1 MKTTSRILSALALI
15 ALSATADAQII
26 EKKSLNLDGAK
37 KAIAAAVDYAK
48 KNNAP
53 GAVIAVVDE
62 GGNLMALERL
72 DGTFAMGAT
81 ISVGKA
87 RTAVLFKK
95 PTRFFEELINKGR
108 TAMTAVDGFTP
119 LIGGIP
125 IMVDNQVVGGIG
137 VSGAASAAQ
146 DEELA
151 LAGANALM
159 GGAAKSETAPAQTTS
174 DKPASPS
181 PATFIDSKNV
191 SAAFAKGMPLL
202 ETSGYKVHASRRVE
216 PGQAEIH
223 TLDTDVIYVV
233 EGSAT
238 LVTGGRAIDTKEIA
252 PNEIR
257 GSKIEGGQEHHIGKG
272 DVIIIPNG
280 LPHQFTAVSG
290 ELHYFVCKP
299 TASSDSRDNGAMS
312 NTPNIEIMKTLF
324 LCIITAL
331 LVSNAA
337 FAGAGTLFRDDIGV
351 SNWPFTSSASA
362 KKNPATKTAIKTP
375 RIKSH
380 EADRRVTAR

>member
-1 MKTTSRILSALALI
+1 MKISRAAVIAAVLALATN
-15 ALSATADAQII
+15 SHAQII

-53 GAVIAVVDE
+53 GGVIAVVDE

-125 IMVDNQVVGGIG
+125 IVIDGEVVGGIG
-137 VSGAASAAQ
+137 VSGAASANQ

-151 LAGANALM
+151 LAGAAVFSAPPKADPPSKSTAAADV
-159 GGAAKSETAPAQTTS
+159 GGVPMMKATNN
-174 DKPASPS
+174 
-181 PATFIDSKNV
+181 ATFIEAKQV
-191 SAAFAKGMPLL
+191 AAAFAKGQPLL
-202 ETSGYKVHASRRVE
+202 ETAGYKVHASRRVE

-233 EGSAT
+233 DGSAT
-238 LVTGGRAIDTKEIA
+238 LVTGGKAIDTKEIA
-252 PNEIR
+252 ANEIR
-257 GSKIEGGQEHHIGKG
+257 GTKIEGGQEHQITKG
-272 DVIIIPNG
+272 EVIIIPNG
-280 LPHQFTAVSG
+280 VPHQFTAVSG
-290 ELHYFVCKP
+290 G
-299 TASSDSRDNGAMS
+299 TISSVNQ
-312 NTPNIEIMKTLF
+312 
-324 LCIITAL
+324 
-331 LVSNAA
+331 
-337 FAGAGTLFRDDIGV
+337 
-351 SNWPFTSSASA
+351 
-362 KKNPATKTAIKTP
+362 P
-375 RIKSH
+375 RWRKRI
-380 EADRRVTAR
+380 

>member
-1 MKTTSRILSALALI
+1 MAGHFGKRKATKNFMKIASGTIVTALMVMVLS
-15 ALSATADAQII
+15 SQAQVI

-37 KAIAAAVDYAK
+37 KAIAAAVEYAK

-53 GAVIAVVDE
+53 GGVIAVVDE
-62 GGNLMALERL
+62 GGNLMALERI

-81 ISVGKA
+81 ISIGKA

-125 IMVDNQVVGGIG
+125 IVVDGQVVGGIG
-137 VSGAASAAQ
+137 VSGAASANQ

-151 LAGANALM
+151 LAGAAIFSQSPKVDPPLESSQA
-159 GGAAKSETAPAQTTS
+159 GDVTGAPMM
-174 DKPASPS
+174 KPAKD
-181 PATFIDSKNV
+181 ATFIDATRV
-191 SAAFAKGMPLL
+191 AAAFAKGQPLL
-202 ETSGYKVHASRRVE
+202 ETAGYKVHASRRVA

-233 EGSAT
+233 DGSAS
-238 LVTGGRAIDTKEIA
+238 LVTGGKAVDAKEIA

-257 GSKIEGGQEHHIGKG
+257 GTKIEGGEEHQITKG
-272 DVIIIPNG
+272 QVIVIPNG
-280 LPHQFTAVSG
+280 VPHQFTAVAG

-299 TASSDSRDNGAMS
+299 TASSETHLTTR
-312 NTPNIEIMKTLF
+312 
-324 LCIITAL
+324 
-331 LVSNAA
+331 
-337 FAGAGTLFRDDIGV
+337 
-351 SNWPFTSSASA
+351 
-362 KKNPATKTAIKTP
+362 
-375 RIKSH
+375 
-380 EADRRVTAR
+380 

>member
-1 MKTTSRILSALALI
+1 MTSSTGWPRLTSAGQPGNNPKTFMKIQTGTAIAAILALG
-15 ALSATADAQII
+15 ATSYAQVV

-81 ISVGKA
+81 ISIGKA

-108 TAMTAVDGFTP
+108 TAMTTVDGFTP

-125 IMVDNQVVGGIG
+125 IMVDNQVVGGVG

-159 GGAAKSETAPAQTTS
+159 GGQATSSERPGSAIPATTVQATFVDAKS
-174 DKPASPS
+174 
-181 PATFIDSKNV
+181 V
-191 SAAFAKGMPLL
+191 LAAFAKGMPLL
-202 ETSGYKVHASRRVE
+202 ETAGYKVHASRRVE
-216 PGQAEIH
+216 PGRAEIH

-233 EGSAT
+233 DGSAT
-238 LVTGGRAIDTKEIA
+238 LVTGGKAIDA
-252 PNEIR
+252 
-257 GSKIEGGQEHHIGKG
+257 
-272 DVIIIPNG
+272 
-280 LPHQFTAVSG
+280 
-290 ELHYFVCKP
+290 
-299 TASSDSRDNGAMS
+299 
-312 NTPNIEIMKTLF
+312 
-324 LCIITAL
+324 
-331 LVSNAA
+331 
-337 FAGAGTLFRDDIGV
+337 
-351 SNWPFTSSASA
+351 
-362 KKNPATKTAIKTP
+362 
-375 RIKSH
+375 
-380 EADRRVTAR
+380 

>member
-1 MKTTSRILSALALI
+1 MKNSIPALI
-15 ALSATADAQII
+15 VMLLVASVVAPARAQIV
-26 EKKSLNLDGAK
+26 EKKSLNLEGAK
-37 KAIAAAVDYAK
+37 KAIAAAVDYAR

-53 GAVIAVVDE
+53 GGVIAVVDE

-81 ISVGKA
+81 ISIGKA

-125 IMVDNQVVGGIG
+125 IIIDSQVIGGIG
-137 VSGAASAAQ
+137 VSGAVSANQ

-151 LAGANALM
+151 LAGANAVM
-159 GGAAKSETAPAQTTS
+159 GGQTKIEAAPMPKEKPGSTMAAATAHA
-174 DKPASPS
+174 
-181 PATFIDSKNV
+181 ATFIDATSV
-191 SAAFAKGMPLL
+191 SVAFGRGMPLL
-202 ETSGYKVHASRRVE
+202 ETAGYKVHASRRVE

-233 EGSAT
+233 AGSAT
-238 LVTGGRAIDTKEIA
+238 LVTGGKAIDTKEVA

-257 GSKIEGGQEHHIGKG
+257 GTKIEGGEEHQITKG
-272 DVIIIPNG
+272 EVIVIPNG
-280 LPHQFTAVSG
+280 VPHQFTAVTG

-299 TASSDSRDNGAMS
+299 TA
-312 NTPNIEIMKTLF
+312 
-324 LCIITAL
+324 
-331 LVSNAA
+331 
-337 FAGAGTLFRDDIGV
+337 
-351 SNWPFTSSASA
+351 
-362 KKNPATKTAIKTP
+362 PAET
-375 RIKSH
+375 H
-380 EADRRVTAR
+380 LTAR

>member
-1 MKTTSRILSALALI
+1 MKILI
-15 ALSATADAQII
+15 AGMIAATAVLAATSLAQVV
-26 EKKSLNLDGAK
+26 EKKSLNLEGART
-37 KAIAAAVDYAK
+37 AIAAAADYAK

-53 GAVIAVVDE
+53 GGVIAVVDE

-81 ISVGKA
+81 ISTGKA

-125 IMVDNQVVGGIG
+125 IVIDGQVVGGIG
-137 VSGAASAAQ
+137 VSGAASANQ

-151 LAGANALM
+151 LAGANVLM
-159 GGAAKSETAPAQTTS
+159 GAEAKVGAAPISKGMPGAAMSTVAAQV
-174 DKPASPS
+174 
-181 PATFIDSKNV
+181 ATFIEPNKV

-202 ETSGYKVHASRRVE
+202 ETAGYKVHASRRVE

-233 EGSAT
+233 DGSAT
-238 LVTGGRAIDTKEIA
+238 LVTGGKAIDTKEIA

-257 GSKIEGGQEHHIGKG
+257 GSKIEGGQEHQITKG
-272 DVIIIPNG
+272 EVIIIPNG
-280 LPHQFTAVSG
+280 VPHQFTAVSG

-299 TASSDSRDNGAMS
+299 TA
-312 NTPNIEIMKTLF
+312 L
-324 LCIITAL
+324 
-331 LVSNAA
+331 
-337 FAGAGTLFRDDIGV
+337 AGTHL
-351 SNWPFTSSASA
+351 
-362 KKNPATKTAIKTP
+362 
-375 RIKSH
+375 
-380 EADRRVTAR
+380 TAR

>member
-1 MKTTSRILSALALI
+1 MKILTGAVIAAALAFATTSR
-15 ALSATADAQII
+15 AQIV

-53 GAVIAVVDE
+53 GGVIAVVDE

-81 ISVGKA
+81 ISIGKA

-119 LIGGIP
+119 LIGGVP
-125 IMVDNQVVGGIG
+125 IVIDGQVVGGIG
-137 VSGAASAAQ
+137 VSGAASANQ

-151 LAGANALM
+151 LAGANAVM
-159 GGAAKSETAPAQTTS
+159 GGQAKIEAAPISKEKSGSAMPAATAQA
-174 DKPASPS
+174 
-181 PATFIDSKNV
+181 ATFIDANTV
-191 SAAFAKGMPLL
+191 SAAFSKGMPLL
-202 ETSGYKVHASRRVE
+202 ETAGYKVHASRRVE

-233 EGSAT
+233 DGSAT
-238 LVTGGRAIDTKEIA
+238 LVTGGKAIDTKEIA

-257 GSKIEGGQEHHIGKG
+257 GTKIEGGQEHQITKG
-272 DVIIIPNG
+272 EVIIIPNG
-280 LPHQFTAVSG
+280 VPHQFTAVSG

-299 TASSDSRDNGAMS
+299 TALTESH
-312 NTPNIEIMKTLF
+312 L
-324 LCIITAL
+324 TA
-331 LVSNAA
+331 
-337 FAGAGTLFRDDIGV
+337 
-351 SNWPFTSSASA
+351 
-362 KKNPATKTAIKTP
+362 
-375 RIKSH
+375 H
-380 EADRRVTAR
+380 

>member
-1 MKTTSRILSALALI
+1 MKFFLRLSTLAVLTTF
-15 ALSATADAQII
+15 ATIIHAQIV

-48 KNNAP
+48 KSNAP
-53 GAVIAVVDE
+53 GGVIAVVDE

-151 LAGANALM
+151 LAGANAVAGRGELGTRE
-159 GGAAKSETAPAQTTS
+159 GGDQPGSTAPATT
-174 DKPASPS
+174 
-181 PATFIDSKNV
+181 ATFIDSKNV

-202 ETSGYKVHASRRVE
+202 ETAGYKVHASRRVE

-238 LVTGGRAIDTKEIA
+238 LVTGGKVPDAKPIA
-252 PNEIR
+252 PNELR
-257 GSKIEGGQEHHIGKG
+257 GSKVEGGQEHHIDKG
-272 DVIIIPNG
+272 DVVIIPNG
-280 LPHQFTAVSG
+280 LPHQFSAVTG

-299 TASSDSRDNGAMS
+299 TAASDS
-312 NTPNIEIMKTLF
+312 
-324 LCIITAL
+324 
-331 LVSNAA
+331 
-337 FAGAGTLFRDDIGV
+337 
-351 SNWPFTSSASA
+351 
-362 KKNPATKTAIKTP
+362 
-375 RIKSH
+375 
-380 EADRRVTAR
+380 RVTAR

>member
-1 MKTTSRILSALALI
+1 MTSSTSWPRLTSAGQPGNNPKTFMKIQTGIVIAAILALG
-15 ALSATADAQII
+15 ATSYAQVV

-125 IMVDNQVVGGIG
+125 IIVGGEVVGGIG
-137 VSGAASAAQ
+137 VSGAASANQ

-151 LAGANALM
+151 LAGAAAFSASTQTDPPSKTGSANEVS
-159 GGAAKSETAPAQTTS
+159 GAPMMK
-174 DKPASPS
+174 
-181 PATFIDSKNV
+181 ATNDAIFIDASHV
-191 SAAFAKGMPLL
+191 AAAFAKGRPLL
-202 ETSGYKVHASRRVE
+202 ETAGYKVHASRRIE

-233 EGSAT
+233 DGSAT
-238 LVTGGRAIDTKEIA
+238 RVTGGKAVDAKEIA
-252 PNEIR
+252 PNENR
-257 GSKIEGGQEHHIGKG
+257 GTKIEGGQEHQITKG
-272 DVIIIPNG
+272 EVIIIPNG
-280 LPHQFTAVSG
+280 VPHQFAAVTG

-299 TASSDSRDNGAMS
+299 TALAE
-312 NTPNIEIMKTLF
+312 THL
-324 LCIITAL
+324 
-331 LVSNAA
+331 
-337 FAGAGTLFRDDIGV
+337 
-351 SNWPFTSSASA
+351 
-362 KKNPATKTAIKTP
+362 
-375 RIKSH
+375 
-380 EADRRVTAR
+380 TAR

>member
-1 MKTTSRILSALALI
+1 MKRQTIIAVTLTLI
-15 ALSATADAQII
+15 TVATMPAQVI
-26 EKKSLNLDGAK
+26 EKKSLNLDGAR

-53 GAVIAVVDE
+53 GGVIAVVDE

-125 IMVDNQVVGGIG
+125 IMVDNQVIGGIG
-137 VSGAASAAQ
+137 VSGAASADQ
-146 DEELA
+146 DEQLA
-151 LAGANALM
+151 LAGA
-159 GGAAKSETAPAQTTS
+159 GAVAGIADPGLRHTS
-174 DKPASPS
+174 TEPASMPP
-181 PATFIDSKNV
+181 PATFIESKNV
-191 SAAFAKGMPLL
+191 AAAFAKGMPLL
-202 ETSGYKVHASRRVE
+202 ETAGYKVHASRRVE
-216 PGQAEIH
+216 PGQAEVH

-233 EGSAT
+233 DGSAT
-238 LVTGGRAIDTKEIA
+238 LVTGGKVPDAKPIA

-257 GSKIEGGQEHHIGKG
+257 GSKIEGGTEHHIGKG
-272 DVIIIPNG
+272 DAIIIPNG

-299 TASSDSRDNGAMS
+299 TVSSDNR
-312 NTPNIEIMKTLF
+312 L
-324 LCIITAL
+324 
-331 LVSNAA
+331 
-337 FAGAGTLFRDDIGV
+337 
-351 SNWPFTSSASA
+351 
-362 KKNPATKTAIKTP
+362 
-375 RIKSH
+375 
-380 EADRRVTAR
+380 TAR

>member
-1 MKTTSRILSALALI
+1 MKISTGTII
-15 ALSATADAQII
+15 AVMMTVGASTHAQIV
-26 EKKSLNLDGAK
+26 EKKSINLDGAK
-37 KAIAAAVDYAK
+37 KAVAAAVEYAK

-53 GAVIAVVDE
+53 GGVIAVVDE

-72 DGTFAMGAT
+72 DGTFAMGAA
-81 ISVGKA
+81 ISIGKA

-125 IMVDNQVVGGIG
+125 IMVGDQVVGGIG

-151 LAGANALM
+151 LAGANALT
-159 GGAAKSETAPAQTTS
+159 GNAAKPDVLAPTSNIEKSLTQPAQL
-174 DKPASPS
+174 
-181 PATFIDSKNV
+181 ATFIDSKNV

-202 ETSGYKVHASRRVE
+202 ETAGYKVQASRRLE

-238 LVTGGRAIDTKEIA
+238 LITGGKVPDAKPIA
-252 PNEIR
+252 PNELR

-272 DVIIIPNG
+272 DAVVIPNG
-280 LPHQFTAVSG
+280 LPHQFSAVTG
-290 ELHYFVCKP
+290 EL
-299 TASSDSRDNGAMS
+299 
-312 NTPNIEIMKTLF
+312 
-324 LCIITAL
+324 
-331 LVSNAA
+331 
-337 FAGAGTLFRDDIGV
+337 
-351 SNWPFTSSASA
+351 
-362 KKNPATKTAIKTP
+362 
-375 RIKSH
+375 
-380 EADRRVTAR
+380 

>member
-1 MKTTSRILSALALI
+1 MTRIMIMAAASVGI
-15 ALSATADAQII
+15 AATIHEQIV

-37 KAIAAAVDYAK
+37 KAIAAAVDYARK
-48 KNNAP
+48 SNAP
-53 GAVIAVVDE
+53 GGVIAVVDE

-125 IMVDNQVVGGIG
+125 IVVDGQVVGGIG
-137 VSGAASAAQ
+137 VSGAASANQ

-151 LAGANALM
+151 LVGANVLM
-159 GGAAKSETAPAQTTS
+159 GGETKIGAASTSSERPGSVIPVATAQ
-174 DKPASPS
+174 
-181 PATFIDSKNV
+181 ATFVDPKNV
-191 SAAFAKGMPLL
+191 SAAFAKGVPLL
-202 ETSGYKVHASRRVE
+202 ETVGYKVHASRRVE

-233 EGSAT
+233 DGSAT
-238 LVTGGRAIDTKEIA
+238 LVTGGKALDPKTIA

-257 GSKIEGGQEHHIGKG
+257 GSRIEGGQEHHISKG
-272 DVIIIPNG
+272 DAIIIPNG
-280 LPHQFTAVSG
+280 VPHQFTAISG

-299 TASSDSRDNGAMS
+299 TALSEAPLI
-312 NTPNIEIMKTLF
+312 TP
-324 LCIITAL
+324 
-331 LVSNAA
+331 
-337 FAGAGTLFRDDIGV
+337 
-351 SNWPFTSSASA
+351 
-362 KKNPATKTAIKTP
+362 
-375 RIKSH
+375 
-380 EADRRVTAR
+380 

>member
-1 MKTTSRILSALALI
+1 MKLLTGTII
-15 ALSATADAQII
+15 AVFVFVTAHSHAQII

-81 ISVGKA
+81 ISIGKA

-125 IMVDNQVVGGIG
+125 IVIDGQVVGGVG

-151 LAGANALM
+151 IAGANALT
-159 GGAAKSETAPAQTTS
+159 GGQAKVETAPMSNERPGSAIPATRAQ
-174 DKPASPS
+174 
-181 PATFIDSKNV
+181 ATFIDAKSV

-202 ETSGYKVHASRRVE
+202 ETAGYKVHASRRVE

-233 EGSAT
+233 DGSAT
-238 LVTGGRAIDTKEIA
+238 LVTGGKAVDAKEIA

-257 GSKIEGGQEHHIGKG
+257 GTKIEGGEAHQIAKG
-272 DVIIIPNG
+272 DVIVIPKG
-280 LPHQFTAVSG
+280 VPHQFTAVTG

-299 TASSDSRDNGAMS
+299 TA
-312 NTPNIEIMKTLF
+312 NTPL
-324 LCIITAL
+324 
-331 LVSNAA
+331 
-337 FAGAGTLFRDDIGV
+337 
-351 SNWPFTSSASA
+351 
-362 KKNPATKTAIKTP
+362 
-375 RIKSH
+375 
-380 EADRRVTAR
+380 

>member
-1 MKTTSRILSALALI
+1 MAVAANSH
-15 ALSATADAQII
+15 AQIV

-37 KAIAAAVDYAK
+37 KAIAAAVEYAK

-53 GAVIAVVDE
+53 GGVVAVVDE

-81 ISVGKA
+81 ISIGKA

-95 PTRFFEELINKGR
+95 PTRVFEELINKGR
-108 TAMTAVDGFTP
+108 TAMTALDGFTP

-125 IMVDNQVVGGIG
+125 IVIDGQVVGGVG
-137 VSGAASAAQ
+137 VSGAASANQ

-159 GGAAKSETAPAQTTS
+159 GSAAHTEMPLLLTP
-174 DKPASPS
+174 P
-181 PATFIDSKNV
+181 PATAAIFIDSKKIA
-191 SAAFAKGMPLL
+191 AAFMKGMPLL
-202 ETSGYKVHASRRVE
+202 ETAGYKVHASRRVE

-233 EGSAT
+233 DGSAT
-238 LVTGGRAIDTKEIA
+238 LVTGGKAIDKKVIG

-257 GSKIEGGQEHHIGKG
+257 GSRIEGGEEHHITKG
-272 DVIIIPNG
+272 DAIIIPNG
-280 LPHQFTAVSG
+280 VAHQFTAVAG

-299 TASSDSRDNGAMS
+299 TALAE
-312 NTPNIEIMKTLF
+312 THL
-324 LCIITAL
+324 
-331 LVSNAA
+331 
-337 FAGAGTLFRDDIGV
+337 
-351 SNWPFTSSASA
+351 
-362 KKNPATKTAIKTP
+362 
-375 RIKSH
+375 
-380 EADRRVTAR
+380 TAR

>member
-1 MKTTSRILSALALI
+1 FMKILTGTLLAAVI
-15 ALSATADAQII
+15 AVTASSHAQVV

-53 GAVIAVVDE
+53 GGVIAVVDD

-81 ISVGKA
+81 ISIGKA

-125 IMVDNQVVGGIG
+125 IIIDGQVVGGVG
-137 VSGAASAAQ
+137 VSGAASANQ

-159 GGAAKSETAPAQTTS
+159 SGQTKAESSMSSSLQESSTQTS
-174 DKPASPS
+174 Q
-181 PATFIDSKNV
+181 PATFIDSKKV
-191 SAAFAKGMPLL
+191 AAAFAKGIPLL
-202 ETSGYKVHASRRVE
+202 ETAGYKVHASRRVE

-233 EGSAT
+233 DGSAT
-238 LVTGGRAIDTKEIA
+238 LVTGGKAIDGKEIA

-257 GSKIEGGQEHHIGKG
+257 GTKIEGGQEHQISKG
-272 DVIIIPNG
+272 DAIIIPNG
-280 LPHQFTAVSG
+280 VPHQFTAVTG

-299 TASSDSRDNGAMS
+299 TALAE
-312 NTPNIEIMKTLF
+312 THL
-324 LCIITAL
+324 
-331 LVSNAA
+331 
-337 FAGAGTLFRDDIGV
+337 
-351 SNWPFTSSASA
+351 
-362 KKNPATKTAIKTP
+362 
-375 RIKSH
+375 
-380 EADRRVTAR
+380 TAR

>member
-1 MKTTSRILSALALI
+1 MKIFSRVVIAAMLALAV
-15 ALSATADAQII
+15 SSHAQIV

-37 KAIAAAVDYAK
+37 KAIAAAVEYAK

-53 GAVIAVVDE
+53 GGVIAVVDE

-125 IMVDNQVVGGIG
+125 IMVGDQVVGGIG

-151 LAGANALM
+151 LAGANALT
-159 GGAAKSETAPAQTTS
+159 GNAAKPDVLAPTSNIDNSLTQPAQI
-174 DKPASPS
+174 
-181 PATFIDSKNV
+181 ATFIDSKNV

-202 ETSGYKVHASRRVE
+202 ETAGYKVHASRRLE

-233 EGSAT
+233 DGSAT
-238 LVTGGRAIDTKEIA
+238 LVTGGKAIDTKEIA
-252 PNEIR
+252 PNEFR
-257 GSKIEGGQEHHIGKG
+257 GTKIEGGQEHQISKG
-272 DVIIIPNG
+272 EVIIIPNG
-280 LPHQFTAVSG
+280 VPHQFTAVTG

-299 TASSDSRDNGAMS
+299 TALAE
-312 NTPNIEIMKTLF
+312 THL
-324 LCIITAL
+324 
-331 LVSNAA
+331 
-337 FAGAGTLFRDDIGV
+337 
-351 SNWPFTSSASA
+351 
-362 KKNPATKTAIKTP
+362 
-375 RIKSH
+375 
-380 EADRRVTAR
+380 TAR

>member
-1 MKTTSRILSALALI
+1 M
-15 ALSATADAQII
+15 TAAASIQAQTV

-37 KAIAAAVDYAK
+37 KAIAAAVEYAK

-53 GAVIAVVDE
+53 GGVIAIVDE

-81 ISVGKA
+81 ISIGKA

-125 IMVDNQVVGGIG
+125 IMIDGQVVGGVG
-137 VSGAASAAQ
+137 VSGAASANQ

-159 GGAAKSETAPAQTTS
+159 GSAAHTEMPLPGTP
-174 DKPASPS
+174 P
-181 PATFIDSKNV
+181 PATAAIFIDSKKV
-191 SAAFAKGMPLL
+191 AAAFVKGMPLL
-202 ETSGYKVHASRRVE
+202 ETAGYKVHASRRVE

-233 EGSAT
+233 NGSAT
-238 LVTGGRAIDTKEIA
+238 LVTGGKAIDTKTIA

-257 GSKIEGGQEHHIGKG
+257 GSKIEGGEEHRITKG
-272 DVIIIPNG
+272 DAIIIPNG
-280 LPHQFTAVSG
+280 VPHQFTSVTG

-299 TASSDSRDNGAMS
+299 TS
-312 NTPNIEIMKTLF
+312 
-324 LCIITAL
+324 
-331 LVSNAA
+331 VAA
-337 FAGAGTLFRDDIGV
+337 TGQLSQR
-351 SNWPFTSSASA
+351 
-362 KKNPATKTAIKTP
+362 
-375 RIKSH
+375 
-380 EADRRVTAR
+380 